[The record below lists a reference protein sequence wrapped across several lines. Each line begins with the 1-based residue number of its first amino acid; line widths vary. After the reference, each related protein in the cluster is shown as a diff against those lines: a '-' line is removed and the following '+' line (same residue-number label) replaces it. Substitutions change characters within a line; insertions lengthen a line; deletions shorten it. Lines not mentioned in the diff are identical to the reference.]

1 MYALTPRTRTH
12 QRGIAARRQSHI
24 HSVKY
29 TAMKCWHRHP
39 LLLARSMIGLA
50 AAASLATMLRPAGAW
65 QTMIIDSPTPV
76 AADRTI
82 PADTSLAFKDGGH
95 F

>member
-1 MYALTPRTRTH
+1 
-12 QRGIAARRQSHI
+12 
-24 HSVKY
+24 
-29 TAMKCWHRHP
+29 
-39 LLLARSMIGLA
+39 MIGLA